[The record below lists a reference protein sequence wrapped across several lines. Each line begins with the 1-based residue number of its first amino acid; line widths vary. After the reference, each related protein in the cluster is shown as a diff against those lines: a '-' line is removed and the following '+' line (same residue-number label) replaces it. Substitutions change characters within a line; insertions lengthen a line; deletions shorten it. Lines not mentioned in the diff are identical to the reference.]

1 MQRMPE
7 NDDKGN
13 AAQSP
18 TSLNLVSIRLNL
30 DSSILRLPYRLFP
43 KPESQICGHC
53 GFDRRRIFEVIEE
66 TAVPRYIIRGNALPS
81 APGSRSRIP
90 AESQGDF
97 RWIAA
102 SVWTQARRVVRKL
115 RLETQS
121 TEPNKLRE
129 RVRLTAEPNKLR
141 ERKWSVI
148 LQPSPAD
155 GRGAHGQKL
164 NRNLCSRAK
173 YVCICQCECVF
184 YHY

>member
-1 MQRMPE
+1 M
-7 NDDKGN
+7 
-13 AAQSP
+13 
-18 TSLNLVSIRLNL
+18 
-30 DSSILRLPYRLFP
+30 
-43 KPESQICGHC
+43 
-53 GFDRRRIFEVIEE
+53 
-66 TAVPRYIIRGNALPS
+66 PS

-90 AESQGDF
+90 AENQGDF

-102 SVWTQARRVVRKL
+102 SVSTQAGRVVRQL

-184 YHY
+184 YQY